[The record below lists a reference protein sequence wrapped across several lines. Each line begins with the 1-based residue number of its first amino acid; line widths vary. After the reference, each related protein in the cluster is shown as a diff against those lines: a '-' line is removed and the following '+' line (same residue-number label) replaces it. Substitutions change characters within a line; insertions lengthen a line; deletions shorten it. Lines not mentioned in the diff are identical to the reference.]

1 MIMDKMGLFAL
12 ILGVVLCI
20 IGGYAIWAF
29 FPEVLAAIKGLAGIV
44 VLLVGLMIAVFGLL
58 IIND

>member
-1 MIMDKMGLFAL
+1 MDKMGLFAL

-20 IGGYAIWAF
+20 IGSYAIWAF
-29 FPEVLAAIKGLAGIV
+29 FPEVLVAIKGLAGIV
-44 VLLVGLMIAVFGLL
+44 VLLVGLMIAVFGIL